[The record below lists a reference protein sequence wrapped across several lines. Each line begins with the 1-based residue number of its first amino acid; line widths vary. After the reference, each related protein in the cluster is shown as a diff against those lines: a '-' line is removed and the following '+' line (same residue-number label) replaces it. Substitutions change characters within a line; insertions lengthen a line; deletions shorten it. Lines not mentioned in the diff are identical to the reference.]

1 MIAANGKEYQP
12 FPPVVR
18 MKMAKSSSYAVLNLN
33 HVISVRTGPM
43 NDGSIVR
50 MIDGSTIHI
59 AKSVDDFWQAI

>member
-1 MIAANGKEYQP
+1 MYAANGKEYQP

-18 MKMAKSSSYAVLNLN
+18 FKLAKSSSHAVINLN
-33 HVISVRTGPM
+33 HVVSVRTGPM
-43 NDGSIVR
+43 NDGAIVR